1 MVSILSLTT
10 AMLTRFGENDD
21 PAFHRIMT
29 GAAGAGV
36 CTIVI
41 GMAVFMIYRANKEL
55 KKE

>member
-1 MVSILSLTT
+1 
-10 AMLTRFGENDD
+10 MLTQFGGDDD
-21 PAFHRIMT
+21 PAFRRTMT
-29 GAAGAGV
+29 GAVGGGV